1 MKMTPITVSEFVRG
15 YCERSGITEREFYE
29 TQIPMPDP
37 SSPYGWSAVSNSAVS
52 VKAHVKL
59 VMTDLAIMV
68 PKEMTDEMIR
78 AVSRNTEL
86 GGWARSHLA
95 GAFDLFQEFWKVA
108 CLAAMHQVGN
118 SPAIGIDLASCP
130 DCSVEVRNVAPPGY
144 VMVPKE
150 PTEEM
155 LAAAK
160 EWTGLTST
168 AEVVYI
174 KMLAAAP
181 QEVR

>member
-59 VMTDLAIMV
+59 VMTGLAIMV

-118 SPAIGIDLASCP
+118 SPVIP
-130 DCSVEVRNVAPPGY
+130 DGY
-144 VMVPKE
+144 VMVPVE
-150 PTEEM
+150 PNGDM
-155 LAAAK
+155 LAAAQDAYG
-160 EWTGLTST
+160 ETDGDIAST
-168 AEVVYI
+168 LRAA
-174 KMLAAAP
+174 MLAAAP
-181 QEVR
+181 QEVK

>member
-1 MKMTPITVSEFVRG
+1 MNISASEFVKQ
-15 YCERSGITEREFYE
+15 YCKKSGITERQFYE

-118 SPAIGIDLASCP
+118 SPVIQDCWCRTCRPVVLNDMRFLVCP
-130 DCSVEVRNVAPPGY
+130 DCGNKRCPRANDHRNACTGSNEPGQEGSAY
-144 VMVPKE
+144 
-150 PTEEM
+150 PT
-155 LAAAK
+155 
-160 EWTGLTST
+160 
-168 AEVVYI
+168 
-174 KMLAAAP
+174 AP
-181 QEVR
+181 QEVKGE